1 MVPPFPDVAGHGA
14 HVLKQCGEGRFVWAH
29 AYVDRLVTERPGDP
43 HPLLLRAL
51 IYAYRGEEDSCR
63 KALAEAD
70 ALGAGHPELR
80 SYIGDLSAAR
90 TPPAE
95 APVEKITLK
104 DAGGC
109 LLGLV
114 VLGVLFRG
122 PWLMET
128 CGDWLA
134 SQLGIRGRTMYDG
147 HSIPGF
153 VMVAALVGLARLGWW
168 AVKTRRG
175 TGSLR
180 AEIAGRRARARRV
193 AADLDDDNLRNR
205 AGGVAMLLPFS
216 VFFAAVPAIMT
227 SGPIRGWLVA
237 AWTIVM
243 SLGLIAGAAA
253 WAGRRP
259 VVRAVGLSRL
269 LLFQV
274 IATYGVIG
282 TFSWALI
289 TGVSEDALNTAG
301 MYWFGSALVS
311 FVSTAIYLFTVQR
324 RLRREGRLQ
333 HWPEKRR
340 RAH

>member
-1 MVPPFPDVAGHGA
+1 M
-14 HVLKQCGEGRFVWAH
+14 
-29 AYVDRLVTERPGDP
+29 DRLVTERPGDP

-70 ALGAGHPELR
+70 ALGSGHPELR
-80 SYIGDLSAAR
+80 SYIDDPLTAR
-90 TPPAE
+90 TPPTAD
-95 APVEKITLK
+95 PVEKLTLK

-109 LLGLV
+109 LLALV
-114 VLGVLFRG
+114 ALGVLHRGG
-122 PWLMET
+122 PWLMKT

-134 SQLGIRGRTMYDG
+134 SQLGIRGRMMYDG

-168 AVKTRRG
+168 AFKTRRG

-193 AADLDDDNLRNR
+193 AADLDDDNLRYR

-243 SLGLIAGAAA
+243 SLCLIAAATA
-253 WAGRRP
+253 CAGRQP
-259 VVRAVGLSRL
+259 VARAVGLSRL

-274 IATYGVIG
+274 IAAYGVIG

-289 TGVSEDALNTAG
+289 TGVSEDALNTAS

-311 FVSTAIYLFTVQR
+311 FFATAVHLITVQR

-333 HWPEKRR
+333 HWPEKGR